1 VAIQLGLAGAAV
13 LIAMWI
19 AHFWLFT
26 GNTLSDWIG
35 MVVVVQNVISSLFNS
50 SLFDFSEGWLYVFG
64 VGVIGGMVL
73 RARDA
78 VPERSTAQP

>member
-1 VAIQLGLAGAAV
+1 
-13 LIAMWI
+13 
-19 AHFWLFT
+19 LFT
-26 GNTLSDWIG
+26 GNRLIDWLG

-73 RARDA
+73 HARDA
-78 VPERSTAQP
+78 ARSERTTAPR